1 MPRSKETMRLLREC
15 RSLMKNEVIGF
26 DLEKTA
32 TLGGDGNDGQFEQ
45 AFSNLA
51 HAFIKDKAPSLLDHE
66 VGFQLMDRNEDNTKA
81 IGIFGFKVGNQW
93 LYAPVFFL
101 NGDMKGTELLY
112 MKDQDQF
119 VPMKENWLN
128 YILQRKPNVMGEEV
142 NRNLQQ
148 LGVLSPDL
156 QAFSRPPAKFASA
169 RGMEAGEAAFA
180 YCATTNPLKDE
191 KFSDLRTLPEFLKE
205 AGVEVIKS
213 LIKGMESFPNIAEA
227 IESTYGLETIKKAAA
242 AAVANDK
249 TAGKVKW
256 IKQKE
261 VNKEEDEEENDS
273 PAKPKGVL
281 EAYNGNV
288 EQKMMREKASA
299 VAILTVKTVV
309 QRGVGFEPTDK
320 EKENI
325 ITEGFSVR
333 DERPE
338 TAIAYEVQTPLKLS
352 SPSCTGVFDILCR
365 PSAFCKSMVLY
376 APIGPKGSVNFA
388 TVVDLDADKKKWTNI
403 HPGNLWARERMVQ
416 GNEYREYLETLPEA
430 KPTTIKAGGT
440 YVIVSV
446 NKDCTLPFVVNE
458 KLESDD
464 ASTSYKVDFKDFA
477 SADRPANLPPLEAA
491 NKDSYWGYNR
501 QANPYGCG
509 CAAILHLTNKSG
521 GRIRNMHN
529 ELYVPQGMKV
539 IELAKPGDG
548 HADRSEKPAI
558 EYGNQLD
565 VHKAIFEKTSGLE
578 VRHTGSEV
586 NVNGRKFEKDAAIVH
601 LIQDWCLRE
610 GQAIAI
616 VKNASDKKV
625 VKYRVAFPEGYAR
638 FFKAAAP
645 GDMIDQRMQ
654 PTTGAPPFPSPPS
667 GLEQTMLGSV
677 QSIYPQQEAIPVM
690 PSSVNL
696 VGNEQ
701 VYDPR
706 LPDPK
711 TMAIGFK
718 AQQTGQKEVFDT
730 SMIGSLLKNVRS
742 DSIVDKYLGDLM
754 KGMDRIGRILFS
766 FYWHGEEMKDRY
778 GKKDMPELEES
789 LRNAFEA
796 VGDVVIFLKQKT
808 VEPFPEEGFNADL
821 SDTAN

>member
-112 MKDQDQF
+112 LKDQDQF
-119 VPMKENWLN
+119 VPLKENWLN

-213 LIKGMESFPNIAEA
+213 LIKGMESFPDIAEA

-261 VNKEEDEEENDS
+261 VNKEEEDEEENNS

-299 VAILTVKTVV
+299 VAILTVKTVA

-352 SPSCTGVFDILCR
+352 SPACTGVFDILCR
-365 PSAFCKSMVLY
+365 PSAFC
-376 APIGPKGSVNFA
+376 
-388 TVVDLDADKKKWTNI
+388 
-403 HPGNLWARERMVQ
+403 
-416 GNEYREYLETLPEA
+416 
-430 KPTTIKAGGT
+430 
-440 YVIVSV
+440 
-446 NKDCTLPFVVNE
+446 
-458 KLESDD
+458 
-464 ASTSYKVDFKDFA
+464 
-477 SADRPANLPPLEAA
+477 
-491 NKDSYWGYNR
+491 
-501 QANPYGCG
+501 
-509 CAAILHLTNKSG
+509 
-521 GRIRNMHN
+521 
-529 ELYVPQGMKV
+529 
-539 IELAKPGDG
+539 
-548 HADRSEKPAI
+548 
-558 EYGNQLD
+558 
-565 VHKAIFEKTSGLE
+565 
-578 VRHTGSEV
+578 
-586 NVNGRKFEKDAAIVH
+586 
-601 LIQDWCLRE
+601 
-610 GQAIAI
+610 
-616 VKNASDKKV
+616 
-625 VKYRVAFPEGYAR
+625 
-638 FFKAAAP
+638 
-645 GDMIDQRMQ
+645 
-654 PTTGAPPFPSPPS
+654 
-667 GLEQTMLGSV
+667 
-677 QSIYPQQEAIPVM
+677 
-690 PSSVNL
+690 
-696 VGNEQ
+696 
-701 VYDPR
+701 
-706 LPDPK
+706 
-711 TMAIGFK
+711 
-718 AQQTGQKEVFDT
+718 
-730 SMIGSLLKNVRS
+730 
-742 DSIVDKYLGDLM
+742 
-754 KGMDRIGRILFS
+754 
-766 FYWHGEEMKDRY
+766 
-778 GKKDMPELEES
+778 
-789 LRNAFEA
+789 
-796 VGDVVIFLKQKT
+796 
-808 VEPFPEEGFNADL
+808 
-821 SDTAN
+821 